1 MMSEN
6 PSGSLFSFLP
16 PLIIFILTLIFVT
29 SLRKEDGGEIIE

>member
-1 MMSEN
+1 
-6 PSGSLFSFLP
+6 LP